1 MARDYADLKQDITA
15 HSLGKILSAPGKK
28 AINCRDLSDDLV
40 PLVEIAGRNAKGR
53 RALWFKGQ
61 GHRTDSEPTSGND
74 YEPMG
79 SATSKRFVNRLNG
92 LRN

>member
-40 PLVEIAGRNAKGR
+40 PLIE
-53 RALWFKGQ
+53 
-61 GHRTDSEPTSGND
+61 GHRKDSEPTTGND

-79 SATSKRFVNRLNG
+79 SAISKRFVNRLNG
-92 LRN
+92 LSN